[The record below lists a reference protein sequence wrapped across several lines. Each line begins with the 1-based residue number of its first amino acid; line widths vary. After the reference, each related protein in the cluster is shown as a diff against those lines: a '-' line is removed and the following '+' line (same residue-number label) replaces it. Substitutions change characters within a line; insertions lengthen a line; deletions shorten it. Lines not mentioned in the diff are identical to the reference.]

1 MEFTQ
6 PQRSWLVRTTAVD
19 KFPELDAESIA
30 ILQKGYAEMSE
41 RQEQEWKVK
50 FDNYIAKSREL
61 KAAEESKDAQ
71 DDTDKYFRSIF
82 DKQNA
87 KARELES
94 KEKDESSK
102 DA

>member
-19 KFPELDAESIA
+19 SFPPLDPEMVAM
-30 ILQKGYAEMSE
+30 LRKDYADMFE
-41 RQEQEWKVK
+41 REDQPWKVN
-50 FDNYIAKSREL
+50 FDKHIAKAREL
-61 KAAEESKDAQ
+61 ESKVKDSK

-87 KARELES
+87 NARELES
-94 KEKDESSK
+94 KAKESK